1 MKHHFDWM
9 QFLIL
14 SGAIAAPVAQAAENA
29 SATNGPNPFINPAF
43 DLAIFGA
50 LARAAKA
57 SQTAEP
63 VPTPSRRCL
72 RRTRAASPLMR
83 CGKFR
88 RLNRSPE
95 HLAPDSSSF
104 ASGFGAG
111 LSFS

>member
-50 LARAAKA
+50 LAQAAKA
-57 SQTAEP
+57 SETAEP
-63 VPTPSRRCL
+63 VPTLAQMLAQNAGGVSAHAMRQVPPVK
-72 RRTRAASPLMR
+72 PL
-83 CGKFR
+83 
-88 RLNRSPE
+88 
-95 HLAPDSSSF
+95 A
-104 ASGFGAG
+104 
-111 LSFS
+111 